1 MGVVEVLVALYPQ
14 VRLGRGLGLE
24 SGMGVDELGELG
36 EPVEP
41 VELVESVRVGM
52 VELGLVVLVRAV
64 LVVVEARVMV

>member
-1 MGVVEVLVALYPQ
+1 MGATEVLVALYPQ

-36 EPVEP
+36 EPVE
-41 VELVESVRVGM
+41 LVESVRVGM